1 MPGLLLCS
9 VMANTKDFGSFNA
22 SSILATTTI
31 IIKFHIMKMFKTYKK
46 VKDIFNQEWVSEFF
60 DVHKINNLL
69 DDHYH
74 KIKNNGRKI
83 YTIYAFLIW
92 YKDYFV
98 DNIYLS
104 K

>member
-1 MPGLLLCS
+1 MVNRSGIYQS
-9 VMANTKDFGSFNA
+9 GAVGVR
-22 SSILATTTI
+22 SITELVIKSDLIFVCLPKTI
-31 IIKFHIMKMFKTYKK
+31 KT
-46 VKDIFNQEWVSEFF
+46 KDIFNQEWVSEFF